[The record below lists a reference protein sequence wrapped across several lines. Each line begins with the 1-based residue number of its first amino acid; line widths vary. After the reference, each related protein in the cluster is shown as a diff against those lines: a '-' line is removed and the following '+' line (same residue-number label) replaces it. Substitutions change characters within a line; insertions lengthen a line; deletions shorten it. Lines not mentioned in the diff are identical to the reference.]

1 MAKSL
6 RPDNFPTRPR
16 TQLAGLLEKNLS
28 GYAAAA
34 AGVGL
39 FALAQP
45 ADAKVV
51 FTPSNIPIAANAGLV
66 HLDLNHDGIADFAFS
81 DSFRFG
87 SAREPLGLYAASL
100 VIVPEQAGNEVRAM
114 TSSKGLQCAARLRG
128 KVTVGPG
135 KDFQAKQLP
144 MLQVA
149 GDYTNQFSA
158 RCPWADRKGGYVGF
172 KFLIEDETHY
182 GWARIA
188 TFGSKFSAIRGY
200 AYETVPDQPIVT
212 GVTSGPDDADA
223 SSTPALSSPQPAGL
237 GALANGASAL
247 SVWRKAD

>member
-1 MAKSL
+1 LEFPASH
-6 RPDNFPTRPR
+6 RPNATRPR
-16 TQLAGLLEKNLS
+16 TQLAARLEKNLS
-28 GYAAAA
+28 GYATAA

-66 HLDLNHDGIADFAFS
+66 HLDLNHDGVADFAFY

-100 VIVPEQAGNEVRAM
+100 LIVPEQAGNEVRAL
-114 TSSKGLQCAARLRG
+114 TSSKGFQCAAKLRG

-135 KDFQAKQLP
+135 KDFEGKQL
-144 MLQVA
+144 MLLEVV
-149 GDYTNQFSA
+149 GDYTNQFSVH
-158 RCPWADRKGGYVGF
+158 CPWADKKGGFVGF
-172 KFLIEDETHY
+172 KFLINGETHY

-188 TFGSKFSAIRGY
+188 MFGSKYAAIRGY

-212 GVTSGPDDADA
+212 GATSSPDDADA
-223 SSTPALSSPQPAGL
+223 SSVPTLPSPASL
-237 GALANGASAL
+237 GALAVGTSAL
-247 SVWRKAD
+247 SVWRKIE